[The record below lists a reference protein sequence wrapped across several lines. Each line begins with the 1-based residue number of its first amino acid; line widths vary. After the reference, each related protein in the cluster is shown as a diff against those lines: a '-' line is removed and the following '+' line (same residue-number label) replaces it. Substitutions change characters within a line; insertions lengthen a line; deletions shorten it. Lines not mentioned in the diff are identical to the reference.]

1 MTRISRLYIFLKNF
15 FLRQKEA
22 ESEEWG
28 WERSHSGSEGVRQ
41 NEPVSKRDD
50 GGNGE
55 KRAEAVKY

>member
-1 MTRISRLYIFLKNF
+1 MNDAHLPTIRFVF

-22 ESEEWG
+22 ESVEWG
-28 WERSHSGSEGVRQ
+28 WERSRSGSEGVRQ
-41 NEPVSKRDD
+41 NELVSKQDD

>member
-1 MTRISRLYIFLKNF
+1 MTRVSRLYIIIFI

-22 ESEEWG
+22 ESGEWG
-28 WERSHSGSEGVRQ
+28 WERTHSGSEGVRQ
-41 NEPVSKRDD
+41 NELVSKQDD